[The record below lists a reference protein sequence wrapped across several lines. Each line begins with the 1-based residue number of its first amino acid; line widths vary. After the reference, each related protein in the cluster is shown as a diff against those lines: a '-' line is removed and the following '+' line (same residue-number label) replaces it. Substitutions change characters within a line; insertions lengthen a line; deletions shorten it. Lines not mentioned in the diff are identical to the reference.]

1 MNGGGG
7 GAAPSRL
14 LDEGVADTNRPQ
26 NRTLNVITVCPVEVK
41 CKLNSIKK
49 DLSWLKK
56 GGLATQS
63 NSPGSAPVM
72 CSITW
77 HSTREQ

>member
-1 MNGGGG
+1 M
-7 GAAPSRL
+7 
-14 LDEGVADTNRPQ
+14 ADTNRPQ
-26 NRTLNVITVCPVEVK
+26 NRALNVITVGPVEVK
-41 CKLNSIKK
+41 YKLNSIKK

-72 CSITW
+72 CSNTW
-77 HSTREQ
+77 HSTREQWSTSRTSLAGDVWAQVT